1 VKTHELKIEPPYFQA
16 VVDGRKR
23 FEIRKNDRDFSEGD
37 TLLLKE
43 FEPVNKEYT
52 GREVEVKALYI
63 TDYAQQP
70 GYVVISIRK
79 IGAMNDTE
87 LRDIE
92 ERLNEITGVEWFRHH
107 DEGAPMNILGT
118 FVDGEEKGIGE
129 FYNDEDA
136 YFTEHAPND
145 MRRLLDEV
153 KRLRKINDEKTEL
166 ALYELR
172 RLHKKVE
179 PTENSNIDRHFK
191 WIIEI
196 LKDK

>member
-1 VKTHELKIEPPYFQA
+1 MKTHELKTEPPYFQA

-70 GYVVISIRK
+70 GYVVISIQK

-92 ERLNEITGVEWFRHH
+92 ERLNEITGAEWFRYH

-136 YFTEHAPND
+136 YFAEHAPND
-145 MRRLLDEV
+145 IRRLVDEV
-153 KRLRKINDEKTEL
+153 KRLRKEKEQAYHAGYTQGKFDATMEMTFG
-166 ALYELR
+166 
-172 RLHKKVE
+172 K
-179 PTENSNIDRHFK
+179 
-191 WIIEI
+191 
-196 LKDK
+196 